1 MTLPVTAQARYWA
14 FYWPL
19 ALTGAVTVLGT
30 QIQNGVLARMED
42 AAAILAAYAVAQAVL
57 SLFNAAQA
65 FAPQLTT
72 RFAQGAKATARVRG
86 FILGI
91 SAALAGLVA
100 LLATFGQPLIIA
112 SFSLSPA
119 LQAQTFAFLL
129 ALAPLVWLNG
139 LRFYLIGRLIQQAR
153 TGRVTVLNG
162 VHLTIDRKSTRL
174 NSSHPSRSRMPSS
187 A

>member
-72 RFAQGAKATARVRG
+72 RFARGAKATARVRG

-91 SAALAGLVA
+91 SAALAGLVT
-100 LLATFGQPLIIA
+100 LLATFGQPLIVA
-112 SFSLSPA
+112 SFSLGPA

-129 ALAPLVWLNG
+129 ALG
-139 LRFYLIGRLIQQAR
+139 LGDDGAR
-153 TGRVTVLNG
+153 DGLPR
-162 VHLTIDRKSTRL
+162 RK
-174 NSSHPSRSRMPSS
+174 
-187 A
+187 